1 MKMLV
6 LSCAALLLWLSTV
19 LPSHSYETIM
29 VFPMSSV
36 LDVDRNNQQ
45 LTFKTR
51 EGQLWTLRVADP
63 AAMNNVTLAKGDIVI
78 IEVDVDDRIVKIQKD
93 TGSAGKSGTPQE

>member
-1 MKMLV
+1 
-6 LSCAALLLWLSTV
+6 
-19 LPSHSYETIM
+19 M

>member
-19 LPSHSYETIM
+19 LPAHSYETIM